1 MENYLRIC
9 LAFCLVAFSSPGV
22 TIEQRTRPIIKLNVI
37 ADHGGESASRYINTK
52 TIEVKPIDY
61 RDTRIEGSMLKNMLP
76 IRTPEMSP
84 GRLRQS
90 HLKRDYAA
98 MSFPVFV
105 IGNDGLS
112 RQWLADNAQYLK
124 KHKAIG
130 LLIQL
135 DTMTEYDEIKRLGDG
150 LPIIPTYGAQMGQQL
165 QLDRYP
171 FYVDQTGVHQ

>member
-9 LAFCLVAFSSPGV
+9 LALGLVVFSGPGMTMEKRELPV
-22 TIEQRTRPIIKLNVI
+22 INLNVI
-37 ADHGGESASRYINTK
+37 ADHGGESASRYIDTQA
-52 TIEVKPIDY
+52 IDVKPIDY
-61 RDTRIEGSMLKNMLP
+61 RDMRIKGSMLKNMLP
-76 IRTPEMSP
+76 IRTPEMFP
-84 GRLRQS
+84 GRLKQS
-90 HLKRDYAA
+90 HLKRAYAA

-105 IGNDGLS
+105 IGNDTLS